1 MLRSTVGV
9 LALGWL
15 LLHAPDGGEVWIKA
29 TPEKLVILRKAT
41 TWGAGACTEVN
52 IEGQKFAVRECLDT
66 VRKLLDEAGVS
77 YD

>member
-15 LLHAPDGGEVWIKA
+15 LLHTPEGGEVWIRT

-41 TWGAGACTEVN
+41 TWGAGACTEMVLD
-52 IEGQKFAVRECLDT
+52 GQKFAVRECMAA